1 MEQAASVS
9 CSPLKTLKS
18 AEQSSLDYSLP
29 ARTFVPDISRA
40 GIAPVSYGL
49 LLGLPVDIVSL
60 GRFIAPTRG
69 ALAERIFFMPS
80 FHDFLLQP
88 ATRAVLATMEIIE
101 PTPIQAEAIPAL
113 LAGNDLAGQSATG
126 SGNPPAPRLPLAGTL
141 PTPNPPPP

>member
-29 ARTFVPDISRA
+29 ALAFVPDISRA

-60 GRFIAPTRG
+60 VRFIAPTRG
-69 ALAERIFFMPS
+69 ALAERIFFIAS
-80 FHDFLLQP
+80 FHEFLLLP
-88 ATRAVLATMEIIE
+88 STRALLPTMEIKD
-101 PTPIQAEAIPAL
+101 PSP
-113 LAGNDLAGQSATG
+113 
-126 SGNPPAPRLPLAGTL
+126 
-141 PTPNPPPP
+141 